1 MNKHERNKSPSYKR
15 LILNRGEVEWPKMLR
30 RRGRNAFLLPPT
42 PSVSF
47 IPTFAFP
54 TPLTRLTPI
63 WYECGLNRLN
73 CFLILSKLTSW
84 QSYLLWFND
93 CLCVQKYCGAT
104 CLYVSHLNG
113 HTDINDK
120 FYLFREKANVG
131 HSWKVRSVEVER
143 KQFIMQVHLHRST
156 LLQSYSPSPAE
167 RYLICLTAVWNKK
180 HSNLIKYISFSKL
193 QCVWMTDLIFKLTF
207 QHLP

>member
-1 MNKHERNKSPSYKR
+1 
-15 LILNRGEVEWPKMLR
+15 MLR

-42 PSVSF
+42 PRQFYPYFCSPYPS
-47 IPTFAFP
+47 PPSYTD
-54 TPLTRLTPI
+54 LLRMLR
-63 WYECGLNRLN
+63 ELNRLN

-113 HTDINDK
+113 HTDLNDK

-131 HSWKVRSVEVER
+131 YSWKLRSVQVER
-143 KQFIMQVHLHRST
+143 KRFIMQVHLHRST
-156 LLQSYSPSPAE
+156 LLQSYSPSQAE

-180 HSNLIKYISFSKL
+180 HTNLIKYISFAKL
-193 QCVWMTDLIFKLTF
+193 QCVWMTNLIFKLMF
-207 QHLP
+207 QHLPWRDPRVVRNGRQYRN